1 MVTVLCFL
9 AIRSSSTIWL
19 LYVLSFVQF
28 TLTAFF
34 NPASFA
40 ILPQLVPYRSIVIAN
55 IVTNITWSFMLMGGA
70 GIGAFATY
78 AFGTDFNFV
87 ADAASYLLSAFCT
100 WRLLSYSLLEEN
112 VSQSQME
119 KYSYWKSFKQGIY
132 FLWKNSYFLILTL
145 AKASGAIVWS
155 AMEIILIASSRKEKF
170 LVRDTSLTLGIMYL
184 SSGFGVGFGSVIVR
198 RFISDS
204 NRIFLW
210 MIPFGMCAISIG
222 SICMGIPEI
231 PLPVFLAF
239 NCFRTLGSSL
249 VWTYSETLL
258 QRTVPNHLLGRVVS
272 FEFSALTIA
281 SIFSRIVLGIL
292 LDYTSLGE
300 DLASVSFGIVGF
312 ALTLLWFTFASF
324 EHFRVLSNDNYEM
337 MDVPTIG

>member
-1 MVTVLCFL
+1 MRAHIFCRL
-9 AIRSSSTIWL
+9 
-19 LYVLSFVQF
+19 FVHGDCY
-28 TLTAFF
+28 LT
-34 NPASFA
+34 
-40 ILPQLVPYRSIVIAN
+40 
-55 IVTNITWSFMLMGGA
+55 
-70 GIGAFATY
+70 
-78 AFGTDFNFV
+78 
-87 ADAASYLLSAFCT
+87 
-100 WRLLSYSLLEEN
+100 LLEEN
-112 VSQSQME
+112 VSQSQIE
-119 KYSYWKSFKQGIY
+119 KYSYWKSFKHGIY

-184 SSGFGVGFGSVIVR
+184 SSGFGVGFGSVIIR

-272 FEFSALTIA
+272 FEFSALTIGRHVYLFC
-281 SIFSRIVLGIL
+281 FSRIL
-292 LDYTSLGE
+292 
-300 DLASVSFGIVGF
+300 
-312 ALTLLWFTFASF
+312 
-324 EHFRVLSNDNYEM
+324 
-337 MDVPTIG
+337 